1 MKRIEVLIVI
11 IILFSGCQLKKASQH
26 APSAQIEKGDPGMID
41 LLMKEE
47 KADFKRPIHH
57 PSDKRVNDLIHTK
70 LEVSFIWKTKQLKGE
85 AELTLKPYFYETD
98 SLILDAKAL
107 DIEKVTLI
115 RENGKEVSLA
125 YNVSNSELKIKL
137 DKTYSKTENYSV
149 KINYTANPEE
159 VEENGGAA
167 IAGAKG
173 LYFINADSSEKNKPT
188 QIWTQGETEASSCW
202 FPTIDSP
209 NEKCTQEIYITV
221 DQRYKTLSNG
231 LLIYSTPNENGT
243 KTDYWKMDKPHSP
256 YLFMLAIGDFSIVED
271 AWTRAD
277 GSKMAV
283 NYYVEEEYKEHAKA
297 IFGKTPRMIDYFSK
311 ILGVEYPWDKY
322 HQVVVRDYVSGA
334 MENTT
339 AVIHGEFLQQTKREM
354 IDGDNESIIAHELFH
369 HWFGDLVTC
378 ESWSNLPL
386 NESFA
391 NYSQFLWDEYE
402 YGRMTADKN
411 AFSEMEGYILSA
423 QQQGAKDLIRF
434 DYTNKDEMFDAVSY
448 NKGGRILHM
457 LRSYVG
463 DDAFFQSLK
472 KYLLDNAYNTAEIHD
487 LRLAFEETTGE
498 DLNWFFDQWFLAGGH
513 PVLDITQR
521 YSDSTDLLS
530 VLVSQKQNLDEA
542 PLYKV
547 PVQIEIYVNHKRSRK
562 LVWLEKVRDTFE
574 FELPAAPQLVVV
586 DAQKVILCEKKVKK
600 SENQWIYQL
609 KHAPLYL
616 DKKEALEELG
626 KSNSQAAKSAII
638 NALEHPFWHIRL
650 MAMKKSKK
658 SIRSNKAQ
666 MKDQIVL
673 LTTDDHPQVRTAALK
688 MLKKHWEGDG
698 ELLAIYQKAVKDSS
712 YNVMAQG
719 IEGYAEIDKEKAMAI
734 AKEFEREG
742 GAVAAAIARI
752 YAKYGG
758 KEEHTFFIEQ
768 LGRASGFS
776 KYGLIQTYNNFLM
789 RQDENEMNKGLS
801 VFEDLARNG
810 SPWFI
815 KLSGYQLLSNAAEAY
830 TKKAEQQGLDY
841 AKFMKEG
848 NTSGAAISQ
857 QSKIHSEQKSLS
869 IIELVN
875 KLKAEEDDKNVLQ
888 YINYRE

>member
-1 MKRIEVLIVI
+1 MRGL
-11 IILFSGCQLKKASQH
+11 GQMDLK
-26 APSAQIEKGDPGMID
+26 
-41 LLMKEE
+41 
-47 KADFKRPIHH
+47 
-57 PSDKRVNDLIHTK
+57 
-70 LEVSFIWKTKQLKGE
+70 W
-85 AELTLKPYFYETD
+85 
-98 SLILDAKAL
+98 
-107 DIEKVTLI
+107 
-115 RENGKEVSLA
+115 
-125 YNVSNSELKIKL
+125 
-137 DKTYSKTENYSV
+137 
-149 KINYTANPEE
+149 
-159 VEENGGAA
+159 
-167 IAGAKG
+167 
-173 LYFINADSSEKNKPT
+173 
-188 QIWTQGETEASSCW
+188 
-202 FPTIDSP
+202 
-209 NEKCTQEIYITV
+209 
-221 DQRYKTLSNG
+221 
-231 LLIYSTPNENGT
+231 LLIIMWRKNT
-243 KTDYWKMDKPHSP
+243 KNTQRPF
-256 YLFMLAIGDFSIVED
+256 LE
-271 AWTRAD
+271 
-277 GSKMAV
+277 
-283 NYYVEEEYKEHAKA
+283 
-297 IFGKTPRMIDYFSK
+297 KTPRMIDYFSK
-311 ILGVEYPWDKY
+311 ILGVEYPWGKY

-530 VLVSQKQNLDEA
+530 VFVAQKQNLDET

-547 PVQIEIYVNHKRSRK
+547 PVQIEIYVNHKRNRK
-562 LVWLEKVRDTFE
+562 LVWLENRRDTFQ
-574 FELPAAPQLVVV
+574 FELSTPPQLVIV
-586 DAQKVILCEKKVKK
+586 DAQKVLLCEKKVKK
-600 SENQWIYQL
+600 SEEQWLYQL

-626 KSNSQAAKSAII
+626 KSNSQAAKSAVI

-658 SIRSNKAQ
+658 SIRSNKDQ

-698 ELLAIYQKAVKDSS
+698 ELFAIYQKAIKDSS
-712 YNVMAQG
+712 YSVMAQG
-719 IEGYAEIDKEKAMAI
+719 IEGYAEIDKEKAMRI
-734 AKEFEREG
+734 AKELENEG
-742 GAVAAAIARI
+742 GSVALAIARI

-758 KEEHTFFIEQ
+758 KEEHAFFMEQ
-768 LGRASGFS
+768 IDKTNGFR
-776 KYGLIQTYNNFLM
+776 KYGFLQTYNSFLM
-789 RQDENEMNKGLS
+789 RQDEYEISKGLS
-801 VFEDLARNG
+801 VYEETARSG
-810 SPWFI
+810 SPWFV
-815 KLSGYQLLSNAAEAY
+815 KLSGYQLLSHVADNYA
-830 TKKAEQQGLDY
+830 KKAEGFEQEYDKLL
-841 AKFMKEG
+841 KEG
-848 NTSGAAISQ
+848 NTSAAAQAQ
-857 QSKIHSEQKSLS
+857 QSQISAEQKSSS
-869 IIELVN
+869 ITELIN
-875 KLKAEEDDKNVLQ
+875 QIKAEEKDQKVLQ
-888 YINYRE
+888 YINY

>member
-1 MKRIEVLIVI
+1 MKRLEVLIVI
-11 IILFSGCQLKKASQH
+11 IVLFSACQLKKASQH

-47 KADFKRPIHH
+47 KADFKRPTHH

-115 RENGKEVSLA
+115 RENRKEVGLA

-149 KINYTANPEE
+149 KINYTANPEK

-311 ILGVEYPWDKY
+311 ILGVEYPWGKY

-530 VLVSQKQNLDEA
+530 VFVAQKQNLDET

-547 PVQIEIYVNHKRSRK
+547 PVQIEIYVNHKRNRK
-562 LVWLEKVRDTFE
+562 LVWLENRRDTFQ
-574 FELPAAPQLVVV
+574 FELSTPPQLVIV
-586 DAQKVILCEKKVKK
+586 DAQKVLLCEKKVKK
-600 SENQWIYQL
+600 SEEQWLYQL

-626 KSNSQAAKSAII
+626 KSNSQAAKSAVI

-658 SIRSNKAQ
+658 SIRSNKDQ

-698 ELLAIYQKAVKDSS
+698 ELFAIYQKAIKDSS
-712 YNVMAQG
+712 YSVMAQG
-719 IEGYAEIDKEKAMAI
+719 IEGYAEIDKEKAMRI
-734 AKEFEREG
+734 AKELENEG
-742 GAVAAAIARI
+742 GSVALAIARI

-758 KEEHTFFIEQ
+758 KEEHAFFMEQ
-768 LGRASGFS
+768 IDKTNGFR
-776 KYGLIQTYNNFLM
+776 KYGFLQTYNSFLM
-789 RQDENEMNKGLS
+789 RQDEYEISKGLS
-801 VFEDLARNG
+801 VYEETARSG
-810 SPWFI
+810 SPWFV
-815 KLSGYQLLSNAAEAY
+815 KLSGYQLLSHVADNYA
-830 TKKAEQQGLDY
+830 KKAEGFEQEYDKLL
-841 AKFMKEG
+841 KEG
-848 NTSGAAISQ
+848 NTSAAAQAQ
-857 QSKIHSEQKSLS
+857 QSQISAEQKSSS
-869 IIELVN
+869 ITELIN
-875 KLKAEEDDKNVLQ
+875 QIKAEEKDQKVLQ
-888 YINYRE
+888 YINY

>member
-1 MKRIEVLIVI
+1 MKRLEVLIVI
-11 IILFSGCQLKKASQH
+11 IVLFSACQLKKASQH

-47 KADFKRPIHH
+47 KADFKRPTHH

-115 RENGKEVSLA
+115 RENRKEVGLA

-149 KINYTANPEE
+149 KINYTANPEK

-311 ILGVEYPWDKY
+311 ILGVEYPWGKY

-521 YSDSTDLLS
+521 YSDSTNLLS
-530 VLVSQKQNLDEA
+530 VFVAQKQNLDET

-547 PVQIEIYVNHKRSRK
+547 PVQIEIYVNHKRNRK
-562 LVWLEKVRDTFE
+562 LVWLENRRDTFQ
-574 FELPAAPQLVVV
+574 FELSTPPQLVIV
-586 DAQKVILCEKKVKK
+586 DAQKVLLCEKKVKK
-600 SENQWIYQL
+600 SEEQWLYQL

-626 KSNSQAAKSAII
+626 KSNSQAAKSAVI

-658 SIRSNKAQ
+658 SIRSNKDQ

-698 ELLAIYQKAVKDSS
+698 ELFAIYQKAIKDSS
-712 YNVMAQG
+712 YSVMAQG
-719 IEGYAEIDKEKAMAI
+719 IEGYAEIDKEKAMRI
-734 AKEFEREG
+734 AKELENEG
-742 GAVAAAIARI
+742 GSVALAIARI

-758 KEEHTFFIEQ
+758 KEEHAFFMEQ
-768 LGRASGFS
+768 IDKTSGFR
-776 KYGLIQTYNNFLM
+776 KYGFLQTYNSFLM
-789 RQDENEMNKGLS
+789 RQDEFEINKGLS
-801 VFEDLARNG
+801 VYEETARSG
-810 SPWFI
+810 SPWFV
-815 KLSGYQLLSNAAEAY
+815 KLSGYQLLSHVADNYA
-830 TKKAEQQGLDY
+830 KKAEGFGQEYDKLL
-841 AKFMKEG
+841 KEG
-848 NTSGAAISQ
+848 NTSAAAQAQ
-857 QSKIHSEQKSLS
+857 QSQISAEQKSSS
-869 IIELVN
+869 ITELIIQI
-875 KLKAEEDDKNVLQ
+875 KADEKDQKVLQ
-888 YINYRE
+888 YINY

>member
-1 MKRIEVLIVI
+1 MKRLEVLIVI
-11 IILFSGCQLKKASQH
+11 IVLFSGCQLKKASQH

-47 KADFKRPIHH
+47 KADYKRPTHH

-115 RENGKEVSLA
+115 RENRKEVGLA

-311 ILGVEYPWDKY
+311 ILGVEYPWGKY

-530 VLVSQKQNLDEA
+530 VFVAQKQNLDET

-547 PVQIEIYVNHKRSRK
+547 PVQIEIYVNHKRNRK
-562 LVWLEKVRDTFE
+562 LVWLENRRDTFQ
-574 FELPAAPQLVVV
+574 FELSTPPQLVIV
-586 DAQKVILCEKKVKK
+586 DAQKVLLCEKKVKK
-600 SENQWIYQL
+600 SEEQWLYQL

-626 KSNSQAAKSAII
+626 KSNSQAAKSAVI

-658 SIRSNKAQ
+658 SIRSNKDQ

-688 MLKKHWEGDG
+688 MLKKYWEGDG
-698 ELLAIYQKAVKDSS
+698 ELFAIYQKAIKDSS
-712 YNVMAQG
+712 YSVMAQG
-719 IEGYAEIDKEKAMAI
+719 IEGYAEIDKEKAMRI
-734 AKEFEREG
+734 AKELENEG
-742 GAVAAAIARI
+742 GSVALAIARI

-758 KEEHTFFIEQ
+758 KEEHSFFMEQ
-768 LGRASGFS
+768 IDKTNGFR
-776 KYGLIQTYNNFLM
+776 KYGFLQTYNSYLM
-789 RQDENEMNKGLS
+789 RQDEYEINRGLS
-801 VFEDLARNG
+801 VYEETARSG
-810 SPWFI
+810 SPWFV
-815 KLSGYQLLSNAAEAY
+815 KLSGYQLLSHVADNYA
-830 TKKAEQQGLDY
+830 KKAEGFEQEYDKLL
-841 AKFMKEG
+841 KEG
-848 NTSGAAISQ
+848 NTSAAAKAQ
-857 QSKIHSEQKSLS
+857 QSQISTEQKSSS
-869 IIELVN
+869 ITELIN
-875 KLKAEEDDKNVLQ
+875 QIKAEEKDQKVLQ
-888 YINYRE
+888 YINY

>member
-1 MKRIEVLIVI
+1 MKRLEVLIVI
-11 IILFSGCQLKKASQH
+11 IVLFSGCQLKKASQH

-47 KADFKRPIHH
+47 KADFKRPTHH

-115 RENGKEVSLA
+115 RENRKEVGLA

-311 ILGVEYPWDKY
+311 ILGVEYPWGKY

-530 VLVSQKQNLDEA
+530 VFVAQKQNLDET

-547 PVQIEIYVNHKRSRK
+547 PVQIEIYVNHKRNRK
-562 LVWLEKVRDTFE
+562 LVWLENRRDTFQ
-574 FELPAAPQLVVV
+574 FELSTPPQLVIV
-586 DAQKVILCEKKVKK
+586 DAQKVLLCEKKVKK
-600 SENQWIYQL
+600 SEEQWLYQL

-626 KSNSQAAKSAII
+626 KSNSQAAKSAVI

-658 SIRSNKAQ
+658 SIRSNKDQ

-688 MLKKHWEGDG
+688 MLKKYWEGDG
-698 ELLAIYQKAVKDSS
+698 ELFAIYQKAIKDSS
-712 YNVMAQG
+712 YSVMAQG
-719 IEGYAEIDKEKAMAI
+719 IEGYAEIDKEKAMRI
-734 AKEFEREG
+734 AKELENEG
-742 GAVAAAIARI
+742 GSVALAIARI

-758 KEEHTFFIEQ
+758 KEEHSFFMEQ
-768 LGRASGFS
+768 IDKTNGFR
-776 KYGLIQTYNNFLM
+776 KYGFLQTYNSYLM
-789 RQDENEMNKGLS
+789 RQDEYEINRGLS
-801 VFEDLARNG
+801 VYEETARSG
-810 SPWFI
+810 SPWFV
-815 KLSGYQLLSNAAEAY
+815 KLSGYQLLSHVADNYA
-830 TKKAEQQGLDY
+830 KKAEGFEQEYDKLL
-841 AKFMKEG
+841 KEG
-848 NTSGAAISQ
+848 NTSAAAKAQ
-857 QSKIHSEQKSLS
+857 QSQISTEQKSSS
-869 IIELVN
+869 ITELIN
-875 KLKAEEDDKNVLQ
+875 QIKAEEKDQKVLQ
-888 YINYRE
+888 YINY

>member
-1 MKRIEVLIVI
+1 MKRLEVLIVI
-11 IILFSGCQLKKASQH
+11 IVLFSACQLKKASQH

-47 KADFKRPIHH
+47 KADFKRPTHH

-115 RENGKEVSLA
+115 RENRKEVGLA

-149 KINYTANPEE
+149 KINYTANPEK

-311 ILGVEYPWDKY
+311 ILGVEYPWGKY

-530 VLVSQKQNLDEA
+530 VFVAQKQNLDET

-547 PVQIEIYVNHKRSRK
+547 PVQIEIYVNHKRNRK
-562 LVWLEKVRDTFE
+562 LVWLENRRDTFQ
-574 FELPAAPQLVVV
+574 FELSTPPQLVIV
-586 DAQKVILCEKKVKK
+586 DAQKVLLCEKKVKK
-600 SENQWIYQL
+600 SEEQWLYQL

-626 KSNSQAAKSAII
+626 KSNSQAAKSAVI

-650 MAMKKSKK
+650 VAMKKSKK
-658 SIRSNKAQ
+658 SIRSNKDQ

-698 ELLAIYQKAVKDSS
+698 ELFAIYQKAIKDSS
-712 YNVMAQG
+712 YSVMAQG
-719 IEGYAEIDKEKAMAI
+719 IEGYAEIDKEKAMRI
-734 AKEFEREG
+734 AKELENEG
-742 GAVAAAIARI
+742 GSVALAIARI

-758 KEEHTFFIEQ
+758 KEEHAFFMEQ
-768 LGRASGFS
+768 IDKTNGFR
-776 KYGLIQTYNNFLM
+776 KYGFLQTYNSFLM
-789 RQDENEMNKGLS
+789 RQDEYEISKGLS
-801 VFEDLARNG
+801 VYEETARSG
-810 SPWFI
+810 SPWFV
-815 KLSGYQLLSNAAEAY
+815 KLSGYQLLSHVADNYA
-830 TKKAEQQGLDY
+830 KKAEGFEQEYDKLL
-841 AKFMKEG
+841 KEG
-848 NTSGAAISQ
+848 NTSAAAQAQ
-857 QSKIHSEQKSLS
+857 QSQISAEQKSSS
-869 IIELVN
+869 ITELIN
-875 KLKAEEDDKNVLQ
+875 QIKAEEKDQKVLQ
-888 YINYRE
+888 YINY

>member
-1 MKRIEVLIVI
+1 MKRLEVLIVI
-11 IILFSGCQLKKASQH
+11 IVLFSACQLKKASQH

-47 KADFKRPIHH
+47 KADFKRPTHH

-115 RENGKEVSLA
+115 RENRKEVGLA

-149 KINYTANPEE
+149 KINYTANPEK

-283 NYYVEEEYKEHAKA
+283 NYYVEEEYKVHAKA

-311 ILGVEYPWDKY
+311 ILGVEYPWGKY

-530 VLVSQKQNLDEA
+530 VFVAQKQNLDET

-547 PVQIEIYVNHKRSRK
+547 PVQIEIYVNHKRNRK
-562 LVWLEKVRDTFE
+562 LVWLENRRDTFQ
-574 FELPAAPQLVVV
+574 FELSTPPQLVIV
-586 DAQKVILCEKKVKK
+586 DAQKVLLCEKKVKK
-600 SENQWIYQL
+600 SEEQWLYQL

-626 KSNSQAAKSAII
+626 KSNSQAAKSAVI

-658 SIRSNKAQ
+658 SIRSNKDQ

-698 ELLAIYQKAVKDSS
+698 ELFAIYQKAIKDSS
-712 YNVMAQG
+712 YSVMAQG
-719 IEGYAEIDKEKAMAI
+719 IEGYAEIDKEKAMRI
-734 AKEFEREG
+734 AKELENEG
-742 GAVAAAIARI
+742 GSVALAIARI

-758 KEEHTFFIEQ
+758 KEEHAFFMEQ
-768 LGRASGFS
+768 IDKTNGFR
-776 KYGLIQTYNNFLM
+776 KYGFLQTYNSFLM
-789 RQDENEMNKGLS
+789 RQDEYEISKGLS
-801 VFEDLARNG
+801 VYEETARSG
-810 SPWFI
+810 SPWFV
-815 KLSGYQLLSNAAEAY
+815 KLSGYQLLSHVADNYA
-830 TKKAEQQGLDY
+830 KKAEGFEQEYDKLL
-841 AKFMKEG
+841 KEG
-848 NTSGAAISQ
+848 NTSAAAQAQ
-857 QSKIHSEQKSLS
+857 QSQISAEQKSSS
-869 IIELVN
+869 ITELIN
-875 KLKAEEDDKNVLQ
+875 QIKAEEKDQKVLQ
-888 YINYRE
+888 YINY

>member
-1 MKRIEVLIVI
+1 MKRLEVLIVI
-11 IILFSGCQLKKASQH
+11 IVLFSACQLKKASQH

-47 KADFKRPIHH
+47 KADFKRPTHH

-115 RENGKEVSLA
+115 RENRKEVGLA

-149 KINYTANPEE
+149 KINYTANPEK

-283 NYYVEEEYKEHAKA
+283 NYYVEEEYKVHAKA

-311 ILGVEYPWDKY
+311 ILGVEYPWGKY

-521 YSDSTDLLS
+521 YSDSTNLLS
-530 VLVSQKQNLDEA
+530 VFVAQKQNLDET

-547 PVQIEIYVNHKRSRK
+547 PVQIEIYVNHKRNRK
-562 LVWLEKVRDTFE
+562 LVWLENRRDTFQ
-574 FELPAAPQLVVV
+574 FELSTPPQLVIV
-586 DAQKVILCEKKVKK
+586 DAQKVLLCEKKVKK
-600 SENQWIYQL
+600 SEEQWLYQL

-626 KSNSQAAKSAII
+626 KSNSQAAKSAVI

-658 SIRSNKAQ
+658 SIRSNKDQ

-698 ELLAIYQKAVKDSS
+698 ELFAIYQKAIKDSS
-712 YNVMAQG
+712 YSVMAQG
-719 IEGYAEIDKEKAMAI
+719 IEGYAEIDKEKAMRI
-734 AKEFEREG
+734 AKELENEG
-742 GAVAAAIARI
+742 GSVALAIARI

-758 KEEHTFFIEQ
+758 KEEHAFFMEQ
-768 LGRASGFS
+768 IDKTSGFR
-776 KYGLIQTYNNFLM
+776 KYGFLQTYNSFLM
-789 RQDENEMNKGLS
+789 RQDEFEINKGLS
-801 VFEDLARNG
+801 VYEETARSG
-810 SPWFI
+810 SPWFV
-815 KLSGYQLLSNAAEAY
+815 KLSGYQLLSHVADNYA
-830 TKKAEQQGLDY
+830 KKAEGFGQEYDKLL
-841 AKFMKEG
+841 KEG
-848 NTSGAAISQ
+848 NTSAAAQAQ
-857 QSKIHSEQKSLS
+857 QSQISAEQKSSS
-869 IIELVN
+869 ITELIIQI
-875 KLKAEEDDKNVLQ
+875 KADEKDQKVLQ
-888 YINYRE
+888 YINY

>member
-1 MKRIEVLIVI
+1 MKRLEVLIVI
-11 IILFSGCQLKKASQH
+11 IVLFSACQLKKASQH

-47 KADFKRPIHH
+47 KADFKRPTHH

-115 RENGKEVSLA
+115 RENRKEVGLA

-149 KINYTANPEE
+149 KINYTANPEK

-311 ILGVEYPWDKY
+311 ILGVEYPWGKY

-530 VLVSQKQNLDEA
+530 VFVAQKQNLDET

-547 PVQIEIYVNHKRSRK
+547 PVQIEIYVNHKRNRK
-562 LVWLEKVRDTFE
+562 LVWLENRRDTFQ
-574 FELPAAPQLVVV
+574 FELSTPPQLVIV
-586 DAQKVILCEKKVKK
+586 DAQKVLLCEKKVKK
-600 SENQWIYQL
+600 SEEQWLYQL

-626 KSNSQAAKSAII
+626 KSNSQAAKSAVI

-658 SIRSNKAQ
+658 SIRSNKDQ

-688 MLKKHWEGDG
+688 MLKKHWAGDG
-698 ELLAIYQKAVKDSS
+698 ELFAIYQKAIKDSS
-712 YNVMAQG
+712 YSVMAQG
-719 IEGYAEIDKEKAMAI
+719 IEGYAEIDKEKAMRI
-734 AKEFEREG
+734 AKELENEG
-742 GAVAAAIARI
+742 GSVALAIARI

-758 KEEHTFFIEQ
+758 KEEHAFFMEQ
-768 LGRASGFS
+768 IDKTNGFR
-776 KYGLIQTYNNFLM
+776 KYGFLQTYNSFLM
-789 RQDENEMNKGLS
+789 RQDEYEISKGLS
-801 VFEDLARNG
+801 VYEETARSG
-810 SPWFI
+810 SPWFV
-815 KLSGYQLLSNAAEAY
+815 KLSGYQLLSHVADNYA
-830 TKKAEQQGLDY
+830 KKAEGFEQEYDKLL
-841 AKFMKEG
+841 KEG
-848 NTSGAAISQ
+848 NTSAAAQAQ
-857 QSKIHSEQKSLS
+857 QSQISAEQKSSS
-869 IIELVN
+869 ITELIN
-875 KLKAEEDDKNVLQ
+875 QIKAEEKDQKVLQ
-888 YINYRE
+888 YINY